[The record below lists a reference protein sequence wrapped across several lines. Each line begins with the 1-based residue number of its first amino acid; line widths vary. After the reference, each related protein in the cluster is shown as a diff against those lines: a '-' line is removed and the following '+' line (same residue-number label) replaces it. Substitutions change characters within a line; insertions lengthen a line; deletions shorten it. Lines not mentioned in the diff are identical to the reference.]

1 MFHDVGFNVRPVAGL
16 VSNFLAVAANRQPP
30 RQRFN
35 AGQHFVESVKQSLSF
50 LLRPV
55 SLETHLDRYSE
66 VIGPVGLENVTI
78 GFGALSPF
86 EHGTVTVPADVND
99 RDLQR
104 ADLLGGLDP
113 IHLARQFGC
122 P

>member
-1 MFHDVGFNVRPVAGL
+1 MGMFHDVGFNVRPVAGL

-35 AGQHFVESVKQSLSF
+35 AGQHFVESLQQSLSF

-66 VIGPVGLENVTI
+66 VSVSVGLENVTI
-78 GFGALSPF
+78 CFGLVSPL
-86 EHGTVTVPADVND
+86 EHGAVTVAADVND
-99 RDLQR
+99 RDSQ
-104 ADLLGGLDP
+104 
-113 IHLARQFGC
+113 
-122 P
+122 